1 MDATAGLC
9 DVASFLM
16 RFHQMFRENA
26 FRLTTCGLLAAGFGM
41 SADPAFAQGRLMAR
55 YEASLAGVVVGKGD
69 WFIEISDDQ
78 YTASAS
84 GGSTGLLKMVSGGKG
99 ATTAQGRMVN
109 GQFAP
114 ATYVSTI
121 TTEKKSETI
130 KLLLAGGS
138 VKEFGIE
145 PQSPVMPERLPITDA
160 HLRNVIDPMVG
171 SMVRVPGAGDPV
183 SPDACRSS
191 TSVFDGRM
199 RYDLKLDFKRMDQV
213 RAEKGYSGPVVVC
226 AVYFKPISGFV
237 PDRSSIKYLEAQ
249 RNIEVWLAPIAGT
262 RVLVPFKLTVPTP
275 FGTAALEATQFM
287 SVATPSKAAS
297 KTQ

>member
-1 MDATAGLC
+1 M
-9 DVASFLM
+9 VSFLK
-16 RFHQMFRENA
+16 RFHRMFHENRS
-26 FRLTTCGLLAAGFGM
+26 RLPTCGLVSAGFLAGFGIAAEP
-41 SADPAFAQGRLMAR
+41 SFAQGRLLAR

-69 WFIEISDDQ
+69 WSIDIADDQ

-84 GGSTGLLKMVSGGKG
+84 GGSTGLLRMVSGGKG
-99 ATTAQGRMVN
+99 ATVAQGRVVN
-109 GQFAP
+109 GQLAP

-130 KLLLAGGS
+130 KLLMAGGS

-145 PQSPVMPERLPITDA
+145 PQPPLAPERLPVTDA

-171 SMVRVPGAGDPV
+171 SMVRVPGAGEPV

-237 PDRSSIKYLEAQ
+237 PDRASIKYLEAQ
-249 RNIEVWLAPIAGT
+249 RNMEVWLAPIAGT

-287 SVATPSKAAS
+287 SVASPSKAAS